1 MRPVYRDGG
10 LTKKQRALD
19 KNNDGKIS
27 GEDFKM
33 MMDGGLFGDPF
44 KRMRKK
50 QDRKTKRAQKKF
62 ERASKKAARKGEGS
76 PMYNNGGA
84 YYDYPAP
91 MTKEEAKFF
100 RDQERFAEGATATFN
115 QEVRRRDRAGRRFGR
130 NTGYYPAQEREVSIL
145 LDMLENDQLNRED
158 MVRKGKRRRGVKQAA
173 GLAINPLLALL
184 TSGKVAQI
192 EAERASGVRP
202 SFGQALGMVFGGQ

>member
-10 LTKKQRALD
+10 LTKKQKALD

-33 MMDGGLFGDPF
+33 MVNGGLFGNRF
-44 KRMRKK
+44 KRMRNK
-50 QDRKTKRAQKKF
+50 QDRKTRSQQRKF
-62 ERASKKAARKGEGS
+62 DRQSKKAARKGGGS
-76 PMYNNGGA
+76 PMYANGGA

-100 RDQERFAEGATATFN
+100 RDQERFEEGAFATIN
-115 QEVRRRDRAGRRFGR
+115 QEIGRRDKAGLRFGR

-158 MVRKGKRRRGVKQAA
+158 MVRKGKRRRGVKQAV
-173 GLAINPLLALL
+173 GMAINPLLALL